1 VYNVVVSGF
10 FVGLIYGVLGI
21 GVVIVYRGSR
31 VVNFAYGESGMVA
44 AMIFADLRFGAH
56 TSFGTLAGEAIVDH
70 GLWVALPIAVVVA
83 AAIGAATE
91 IVIVRPL
98 RSAPRVQVLVGTLA
112 VGALLFAFAADH
124 WGTDSRLVKPLIEG
138 GGVTLGSITIAP
150 EQLLILGTV
159 VVVVTVLTIIYR
171 VTPLGLRMRAI
182 ALDPEAAGLRG
193 VNVNATSLA
202 TWAIAGG
209 LAGLSAILI
218 APLGAFNVGFMVTV
232 TVRGLAAAL
241 LGGLTSITGAFSAGV
256 LLGVAEAVI
265 AFKSPVSGVADVV
278 VAACV
283 LIVLFLRPG
292 GLFRS
297 AY

>member
-1 VYNVVVSGF
+1 M
-10 FVGLIYGVLGI
+10 VG
-21 GVVIVYRGSR
+21 
-31 VVNFAYGESGMVA
+31 AMV
-44 AMIFADLRFGAH
+44 FADLRFGAN
-56 TSFGTLAGEAIVDH
+56 SSLGVLSGQAIVDH
-70 GLWVALPIAVVVA
+70 GLWVALPMGVLVA

-91 IVIVRPL
+91 LFVVRPL
-98 RSAPRVQVLVGTLA
+98 RSAPRVQVLMATLA
-112 VGALLFAFAADH
+112 VGSLLFAFATDR
-124 WGTDSRLVKPLIEG
+124 WGTNTRLIKPLVEG
-138 GGVTLGSITIAP
+138 KGVTLGSITVAP
-150 EQLLILGTV
+150 EQLLIFGTV
-159 VVVVTVLTIIYR
+159 VVVVAILTIVYR
-171 VTPLGLRMRAI
+171 ATPLGLRMRAI
-182 ALDPEAAGLRG
+182 ALDPEAAGWRG

-202 TWAIAGG
+202 TWAMAGG

-265 AFKSPVSGVADVV
+265 AFKSPVSGIADVV
-278 VAACV
+278 VAGCV